1 MTLINL
7 FAFYYFWKMEILI
20 LIGIGILL
28 LLGIIGCFV
37 PIIPGPPISY
47 GGLLVFHFFSSYSIE
62 ENTLWFMAFVVI
74 AVTVFDLW
82 VQIYGVKK
90 FGGTKK
96 AVNGSIIGLI
106 IGIFILGSLGL
117 GLLGIIFGPF
127 LGAFIGARM
136 EENSDGN
143 KAIKIALGA
152 LAGFLAGTMLKLSV
166 SVYISYIVF
175 QAIPSLW

>member
-1 MTLINL
+1 MDIIIICVV
-7 FAFYYFWKMEILI
+7 AFI
-20 LIGIGILL
+20 L
-28 LLGIIGCFV
+28 LLGIIGCFFPV
-37 PIIPGPPISY
+37 IPGPPISY
-47 GGLLVFHFFSSYSIE
+47 GALLIFHFFSSYNIE

-106 IGIFILGSLGL
+106 VGIFFLPPF
-117 GLLGIIFGPF
+117 GIIIGPF
-127 LGAFIGARM
+127 LGAFLGARM
-136 EENSDGN
+136 EENSDAN

-152 LAGFLAGTMLKLSV
+152 LVGFLAGTMLKLSV
-166 SVYISYIVF
+166 SLYIIYIVF
-175 QAIPSLW
+175 KAIPSLW

>member
-1 MTLINL
+1 MDIIIICVV
-7 FAFYYFWKMEILI
+7 AFII
-20 LIGIGILL
+20 

-37 PIIPGPPISY
+37 PIMPGPPISY
-47 GGLLVFHFFSSYSIE
+47 GALLLFHFSTSYSIK
-62 ENTLWFMAFVVI
+62 ENILWLMAFIVI

-106 IGIFILGSLGL
+106 IGIFFLPPF
-117 GLLGIIFGPF
+117 GIIIGPF

-136 EENSDGN
+136 EEDSDVN
-143 KAIKIALGA
+143 KSIKIALGA
-152 LAGFLAGTMLKLSV
+152 LAGFMVGTMLKLSV
-166 SVYISYIVF
+166 SLYIIYIIF
-175 QAIPSLW
+175 QTIPTLW

>member
-1 MTLINL
+1 MDIFIIYLVVFI
-7 FAFYYFWKMEILI
+7 
-20 LIGIGILL
+20 L
-28 LLGIIGCFV
+28 LLGIIGCFFPV
-37 PIIPGPPISY
+37 IPGPPISY
-47 GGLLVFHFFSSYSIE
+47 GALLIFHFFSSYNIE

-74 AVTVFDLW
+74 AATVFDLW

-106 IGIFILGSLGL
+106 IGIFFFPPF
-117 GLLGIIFGPF
+117 GIVIGPF

-136 EENSDGN
+136 DENSDGN

-152 LAGFLAGTMLKLSV
+152 LAGFFAGTMLKLSV
-166 SVYISYIVF
+166 SVYISYIIF

>member
-1 MTLINL
+1 MDIVIICVV
-7 FAFYYFWKMEILI
+7 AFI
-20 LIGIGILL
+20 L
-28 LLGIIGCFV
+28 LLGIIGCFI

-47 GGLLVFHFFSSYSIE
+47 GGLLVFHFFSSYTID
-62 ENTLWFMAFVVI
+62 ENSLWFMAFVVI

-106 IGIFILGSLGL
+106 IGIFFFPPF
-117 GLLGIIFGPF
+117 GIIIGPF

-136 EENSDGN
+136 EENSDVN

-152 LAGFLAGTMLKLSV
+152 LSGFLAGTMLKLSV
-166 SVYISYIVF
+166 SLYIIYLVF
-175 QAIPSLW
+175 QTIPSLW

>member
-62 ENTLWFMAFVVI
+62 ENILWLMAFVVF
-74 AVTVFDLW
+74 AVTIFDIW

-96 AVNGSIIGLI
+96 AINGSIIGLI
-106 IGIFILGSLGL
+106 IGIFFFPPF
-117 GLLGIIFGPF
+117 GIIIGPF

-136 EENSDGN
+136 EANSDRN

-152 LAGFLAGTMLKLSV
+152 LAGFFAGTMLKLSV
-166 SVYISYIVF
+166 CVYISCIIF

>member
-1 MTLINL
+1 MDIIIICVV
-7 FAFYYFWKMEILI
+7 AFI
-20 LIGIGILL
+20 L

-37 PIIPGPPISY
+37 PIMPGPPISY
-47 GGLLVFHFFSSYSIE
+47 GALLLFHFSTSYSIK
-62 ENTLWFMAFVVI
+62 ENILWLMAFIVI

-106 IGIFILGSLGL
+106 IGIFFLPPF
-117 GLLGIIFGPF
+117 GIIIGPF

-136 EENSDGN
+136 EEDSDVN
-143 KAIKIALGA
+143 KSIKIALGA
-152 LAGFLAGTMLKLSV
+152 LAGFMVGTMLKLSV
-166 SVYISYIVF
+166 SLYIIYIIF
-175 QAIPSLW
+175 QTISPLW

>member
-1 MTLINL
+1 MVIIIICVV
-7 FAFYYFWKMEILI
+7 AFI
-20 LIGIGILL
+20 L

-37 PIIPGPPISY
+37 PVMPGPPISY
-47 GGLLVFHFFSSYSIE
+47 GALLVFHFFSSYNID
-62 ENTLWFMAFVVI
+62 ENTLWLWALIVI

-106 IGIFILGSLGL
+106 IGIFLFPPF
-117 GLLGIIFGPF
+117 GIIIGPF

-136 EENSDGN
+136 EENSDVN

-166 SVYISYIVF
+166 SLYIIYLVF
-175 QAIPSLW
+175 QTIPSLW

>member
-1 MTLINL
+1 
-7 FAFYYFWKMEILI
+7 MEILVMI
-20 LIGIGILL
+20 IIGILL
-28 LLGIIGCFV
+28 FVGIIGCFV
-37 PIIPGPPISY
+37 PVMPGPSISY
-47 GGLLVFHFFSSYSIE
+47 GGLLVFHFFSSYTIKE
-62 ENTLWFMAFVVI
+62 DVLWFMAFVVI

-106 IGIFILGSLGL
+106 IGIFFFPPF
-117 GLLGIIFGPF
+117 GIIIGPF

-136 EENSDGN
+136 EENSDVN

-166 SVYISYIVF
+166 SLYIIYLVF
-175 QAIPSLW
+175 QTIPSLW

>member
-1 MTLINL
+1 MDIIIICVV
-7 FAFYYFWKMEILI
+7 AFI
-20 LIGIGILL
+20 L

-37 PIIPGPPISY
+37 PIMPGPPISY
-47 GGLLVFHFFSSYSIE
+47 GALLLFHFSTSYSIK
-62 ENTLWFMAFVVI
+62 ENILWLMAFIVI

-106 IGIFILGSLGL
+106 IGIFFLPPF
-117 GLLGIIFGPF
+117 GIIIGPF

-136 EENSDGN
+136 EEDSDVN
-143 KAIKIALGA
+143 KSIKIALGA
-152 LAGFLAGTMLKLSV
+152 LAGFMVGTMLKLSV
-166 SVYISYIVF
+166 SLYIIYIIF
-175 QAIPSLW
+175 QSILRYGKL

>member
-1 MTLINL
+1 
-7 FAFYYFWKMEILI
+7 MEILI

-62 ENTLWFMAFVVI
+62 ENILWLMAFVVI
-74 AVTVFDLW
+74 AVTIFDIW

-106 IGIFILGSLGL
+106 IGIFFFPTF
-117 GLLGIIFGPF
+117 GIIIGPF

-143 KAIKIALGA
+143 KAIKIALGS
-152 LAGFLAGTMLKLSV
+152 LAGFFAVTILKLSV
-166 SVYISYIVF
+166 SVYISYIIF
-175 QAIPSLW
+175 QAIPY